1 MLTLGSSKYMV
12 SCDDVAV
19 KSLMPVSANFIYVT
33 QNNDRA
39 TVEAA
44 TKNEKVIAY
53 YKSIGKN

>member
-1 MLTLGSSKYMV
+1 
-12 SCDDVAV
+12 
-19 KSLMPVSANFIYVT
+19 MPVSANFIYVT